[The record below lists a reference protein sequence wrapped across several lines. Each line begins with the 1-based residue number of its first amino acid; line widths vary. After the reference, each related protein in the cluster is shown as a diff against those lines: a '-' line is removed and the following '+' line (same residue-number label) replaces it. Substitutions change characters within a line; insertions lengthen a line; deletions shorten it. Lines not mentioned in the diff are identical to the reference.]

1 MRRSALLFAS
11 LLGYQL
17 VAQPI
22 PEPIPGLPTITASLV
37 TASLE
42 ANEGIVAWSARGD
55 FLGISG
61 QSGHE
66 NPFPLLV
73 NVGEPLPLYLVDF
86 GLPQNDMPDNLV
98 IVDGKEYSVRTV
110 GLGFVMPTTAS
121 GPIVP
126 LVPATNPPTLFPGAT
141 LIVPARVEAEF
152 AAVCGI
158 SFPAAE
164 CTPGTPIANIM
175 IDLPGIVSVDL
186 IPCNCFPTPGAP
198 AEDAIGTVSF
208 TSTPEPSSVALAI
221 IGVLG
226 AGALRLLTGRH
237 GLCDEMESDK
247 GPRERSRGC

>member
-22 PEPIPGLPTITASLV
+22 PEPIPGLPTITASSV

-98 IVDGKEYSVRTV
+98 IVDGKEYPVRTV

-126 LVPATNPPTLFPGAT
+126 LVPATNPRLFSLAQRRSFLREWRLNSRPFVVFPSPRPNA
-141 LIVPARVEAEF
+141 LPARRSP
-152 AAVCGI
+152 I
-158 SFPAAE
+158 S
-164 CTPGTPIANIM
+164 
-175 IDLPGIVSVDL
+175 
-186 IPCNCFPTPGAP
+186 
-198 AEDAIGTVSF
+198 
-208 TSTPEPSSVALAI
+208 
-221 IGVLG
+221 
-226 AGALRLLTGRH
+226 
-237 GLCDEMESDK
+237 
-247 GPRERSRGC
+247 